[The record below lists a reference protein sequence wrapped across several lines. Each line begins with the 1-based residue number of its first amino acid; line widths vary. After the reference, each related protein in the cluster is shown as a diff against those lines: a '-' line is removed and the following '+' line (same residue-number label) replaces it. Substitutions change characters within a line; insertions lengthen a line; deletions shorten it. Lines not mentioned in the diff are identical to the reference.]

1 MQDLRVLRRTRDDVD
16 AVETRLL
23 RSMTIADGLRIFALL
38 YEAYAPRLRA
48 EEPDYLVEREAALI
62 ERQRRLLRLA
72 EWLKAHP
79 DDSRR
84 VLA

>member
-1 MQDLRVLRRTRDDVD
+1 MQDLRVLRRTWDDVD
-16 AVETRLL
+16 AEETRLL
-23 RSMTIADGLRIFALL
+23 RSMTMADGLRIFALL

-79 DDSRR
+79 DESRA

>member
-1 MQDLRVLRRTRDDVD
+1 LRILRRAWDDI
-16 AVETRLL
+16 ETEATHRL
-23 RSMTIADGLRIFALL
+23 RSMTIADSLRTFALL

-48 EEPDYLVEREAALI
+48 EEADYLIEREAALI

-79 DDSRR
+79 DESRT
-84 VLA
+84 LLL